1 MDTEQAAT
9 FWFIFGKSLA
19 SEDAPDGFSSHK
31 PEELSPDELRW
42 WTHEHDGAILLASA
56 IVGSLPDAMGT
67 ADGDMHIDYIV
78 SNARGRI
85 RPTLRVR
92 VDRFERLPSEERLG
106 IIASVICELGKRE
119 WVICDG
125 PELSSASPAQS
136 SALTGK
142 GPKMDSDK
150 PATFWFV
157 FSPSLA
163 SEGAPDGFS
172 SHKADELPPDEL
184 RWWMPERERLALV
197 APVIFEYLPKAMRM
211 EDSDYNVDSIVVL
224 FRGRARPTLQVIVDR
239 FELLPS
245 QDQLDWIAISMRDL
259 GNYEW
264 VAWEGPNL
272 GTGPP
277 VEPPASERP
286 A

>member
-1 MDTEQAAT
+1 MDTEQTAT
-9 FWFIFGKSLA
+9 IWFIFGKSLA
-19 SEDAPDGFSSHK
+19 SEGAPDGFSSHK
-31 PEELSPDELRW
+31 PDELAPDELRW
-42 WTHEHDGAILLASA
+42 WTHEHDGAILLATA
-56 IVGSLPDAMGT
+56 IVELLPKAMGT

-78 SNARGRI
+78 SDARGRI

-92 VDRFERLPSEERLG
+92 AVRFERLPSEERLEL
-106 IIASVICELGKRE
+106 IASAICELGKRE
-119 WVICDG
+119 WVIWDG
-125 PELSSASPAQS
+125 PDLSSASPVEA
-136 SALTGK
+136 SALTGE
-142 GPKMDSDK
+142 GRKMDSDTS
-150 PATFWFV
+150 ATFWFL

-163 SEGAPDGFS
+163 HEGAPDGFS

-197 APVIFEYLPKAMRM
+197 APVIFEYFPQAMRM
-211 EDSDYNVDSIVVL
+211 EDNDYNVDSIVVR
-224 FRGRARPTLQVIVDR
+224 FRGRARPTLQVTVDR

-264 VAWEGPNL
+264 VAWEGPKL
-272 GTGPP
+272 SGGPP
-277 VEPPASERP
+277 VQPPASERP